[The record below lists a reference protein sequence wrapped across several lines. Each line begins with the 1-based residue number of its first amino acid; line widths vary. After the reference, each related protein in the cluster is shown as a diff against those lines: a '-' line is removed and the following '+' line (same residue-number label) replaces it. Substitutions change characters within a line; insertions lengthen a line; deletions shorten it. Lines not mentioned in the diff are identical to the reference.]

1 MKNIINE
8 QQQANKELLN
18 KIADLEKQ
26 LADKDKAIKENEIM
40 GKILADIVLHNDK
53 FSDERITELLNQEE

>member
-26 LADKDKAIKENEIM
+26 LADKDQERSSRKVHHDTAMEIEPSE
-40 GKILADIVLHNDK
+40 GQVHQPRL
-53 FSDERITELLNQEE
+53 S